1 MPEKEQPMRL
11 KASSILTL
19 DADSCEA
26 AKAAART
33 ILDNLGTDEP
43 KLLLVYGTI
52 NHEQTQILESL
63 RSAVGSG
70 PLIVGCSA
78 QGVVSNGQLTEEGY
92 GLGVMGFAGTELR
105 AAVGTERSV
114 HENPRQKGE
123 RVARQIRDQ
132 LGTEP
137 QIVCVH
143 YDASRGVNAQEM
155 LAGMG
160 SVVSCPF
167 VGGGASLSWGL
178 PVSTY
183 QYIDTQALQGGIVAF
198 GLSGPFD
205 VEIGVCHG
213 TTPTGVVMTV
223 TRSDGN
229 RILEIDGRPAAQV
242 FSEATGHVPG
252 ELLRQDHLVSWA
264 LAIERMVSWP
274 GLNGPE
280 LRSTHMIRAAGAVDY
295 ETGAVRVQAGFP
307 EGTRVALHHRSVD
320 AVLEG
325 TKAMGQELTQRLA
338 GRKPWAAMGFECRG
352 RTVPFLGTEGTMAEH
367 DLLYSQIGRDVPWIG
382 MMAWG
387 EIASM
392 GNEPAFHNYTYP
404 VALLVPRA

>member
-1 MPEKEQPMRL
+1 MRL
-11 KASSILTL
+11 KASSILAL
-19 DADSCEA
+19 EPDSCEA
-26 AKAAART
+26 ATAAARA
-33 ILDNLGTDEP
+33 IMDGFGTEQP

-52 NHEQTQILESL
+52 NHEQDQILQTL
-63 RSAVGSG
+63 RASVGPG

-78 QGVVSNGQLTEEGY
+78 QGVVSNSRLTEEGY
-92 GLGVMGFAGTELR
+92 GLGVMGFGGSELE
-105 AAVGTERSV
+105 AAVAIERDV
-114 HENPRQKGE
+114 HDRPREKG
-123 RVARQIRDQ
+123 RSIAAQIKSR
-132 LGTEP
+132 LGAEP
-137 QIVCVH
+137 ELVCVH

-160 SVVSCPF
+160 SVLSCPI
-167 VGGGASLSWGL
+167 VGGGASLTWGL

-183 QYIDTQALQGGIVAF
+183 QYLDTEALQGGLVAF
-198 GLSGPFD
+198 GVSGPFD
-205 VEIGVCHG
+205 VELGVCHG
-213 TTPTGVVMTV
+213 TTPTGVTMTV

-252 ELLRQDHLVSWA
+252 EQLRQDFLVSWA
-264 LAIERMVSWP
+264 LAIERTVSWP
-274 GLNGPE
+274 GPDGP
-280 LRSTHMIRAAGAVDY
+280 RPRRTHMIRAAGAVDY

-307 EGTRVALHHRSVD
+307 EGTRVALHQRTRE

-325 TKAMGQELTQRLA
+325 TKAMGEELVLRLA

-352 RTVPFLGTEGTMAEH
+352 RTVPFLGAEGTLAEH
-367 DLLYSQIGRDVPWIG
+367 DLLYSQIGCDVPWIG

-387 EIASM
+387 EVASL